1 MEISGIE
8 VSVLKIERMECE
20 KSRDLAAII
29 INRGFSGVTI
39 SNAIFKFGGDKSN
52 GHLRHPVFLIPVSA
66 RDCAL
71 VLGCTEARNPHDAT
85 WVNQSIISNSQVP
98 HPFYVSIV
106 TTSCAMDSCFTVEI
120 VSLVSELVYYVLF
133 PLAGILFKHWMS
145 IVMILG
151 LFNLFITGM
160 SEFSSCK
167 SLRP

>member
-52 GHLRHPVFLIPVSA
+52 GHFRHPVFLFPVSA

-98 HPFYVSIV
+98 HPFYVNRH
-106 TTSCAMDSCFTVEI
+106 
-120 VSLVSELVYYVLF
+120 YVLCHGQLF
-133 PLAGILFKHWMS
+133 YRRNCLLGFGISLLRAFS
-145 IVMILG
+145 VSG
-151 LFNLFITGM
+151 NFIQTLDVHCYD
-160 SEFSSCK
+160 F
-167 SLRP
+167 RTF